1 MKRILTMAGAI
12 FMACSAIAQAPER
25 MTYQAV
31 VRDAQNEIVAN
42 QGVSVEV
49 SITQTTVSG
58 TVVFEERHSPSTNV
72 NGLFTIILGTGTPLS
87 GSLGSIDWSQGP
99 YFLNSNIDPTGGS
112 NYSIQAS
119 TQLVS
124 VPYAMY
130 AEAAGS
136 IANIDVYLQNN
147 ASFDTAVTNIINS
160 IGLSNPV
167 IDASISNDSLFL
179 SLGDGSTVN
188 VGFIGGGGAGG
199 SDDQNLTSAVLSGG
213 LLTLSIENGNSVTV
227 DLSSLSAGNAVPNGV
242 SQGDLLYWNGSSWVV
257 LGIGNEGE
265 NLTICGGIPQWT
277 DGPFCTPTVIID
289 SLFEVSGS
297 TAKVAATIQNQGASA
312 VTSRGL
318 CYSTSPLPSLSNN
331 VLANGNGLGSFVDT
345 ILGLNQGVVYYV
357 RAYAT
362 NGSGT
367 AYSAERAFVAG
378 IDPNPS
384 NFTCGDT
391 VQDIDGNEYPTVQIG
406 NQCWFAK
413 NLRTTRYSDGTSI
426 DFDPVSS
433 SWSTRTDGA
442 WVYPNNSSSLNFD
455 YGKLYNWYV
464 LDSLN
469 ANICPAG
476 WHVPSELDLT
486 RLSDNVIASGLASS
500 STVGRA
506 LKSAGGWY
514 QGNSGTDVFGFS
526 WLPAGEITSSG
537 NYDDYTE
544 EGLFWT
550 TTSISNSSAFYRKV
564 TWGSTFMTGGT
575 LNKKTGL
582 SLRCVQD

>member
-1 MKRILTMAGAI
+1 MAY
-12 FMACSAIAQAPER
+12 SAIAQAPER

-72 NGLFTIILGTGTPLS
+72 NGLFTISLGTGTPLS

-99 YFLNSNIDPTGGS
+99 YFVNSNIDPTGGS

-147 ASFDTAVTNIINS
+147 ASFDNAVTNIINS
-160 IGLSNPV
+160 LGLSNPV

-227 DLSSLSAGNAVPNGV
+227 DLSSLSAGNTIPNGV

-297 TAKVAATIQNQGASA
+297 AAKVAATIQNQGASA

-318 CYSTSPLPSLSNN
+318 CYSTSPLPSLSSN

-391 VQDIDGNEYPTVQIG
+391 VQDIDGNDYPTVQIG

-413 NLRTTRYSDGTSI
+413 NLMTTRYNDGTDI
-426 DFDPVSS
+426 Q
-433 SWSTRTDGA
+433 
-442 WVYPNNSSSLNFD
+442 YNSSSSLSTTIPEWGYANRDAINNFEF
-455 YGKLYNWYV
+455 GKLYNASV
-464 LDSLN
+464 LDSSLSISRN
-469 ANICPAG
+469 VCPTG
-476 WHVPSELDLT
+476 WHVPSVLEFDALVSYAVSTGVTSSQVGRSL
-486 RLSDNVIASGLASS
+486 RSASGWNSSSGYTGTDDFGFSWKGSGTVGLGNTSNLRQSGVIWTSTASS
-500 STVGRA
+500 STAYFR
-506 LKSAGGWY
+506 KSTAY
-514 QGNSGTDVFGFS
+514 SSNTVSQGTGSGSVGFS
-526 WLPAGEITSSG
+526 I
-537 NYDDYTE
+537 
-544 EGLFWT
+544 
-550 TTSISNSSAFYRKV
+550 
-564 TWGSTFMTGGT
+564 
-575 LNKKTGL
+575 
-582 SLRCVQD
+582 RCIQD